1 MPETFLT
8 VEQAARELQVTPYTL
23 REWLKARRL
32 RGVKI
37 GGYWRVPAVAL
48 EELANGTDD
57 ADANALDEADARRV
71 LAETP
76 DDAFIPWDTAKA
88 ALDAAPEAS

>member
-1 MPETFLT
+1 MAETFLT

-57 ADANALDEADARRV
+57 AEERAASAAYDR
-71 LAETP
+71 
-76 DDAFIPWDTAKA
+76 AKA
-88 ALDAAPEAS
+88 SGESPVPLSDALALNESERAAR